1 MNYYKN
7 MSKEDKKQLKENF
20 KNEDNYL
27 IYIKAYRIFGIC
39 VFGIIFGLG
48 ALVFDIIYHQPIVSG
63 ILDGLLLV
71 FSIVFLIKMTNAKR
85 LLLENYANVLESKR
99 IEEETRKKA
108 AKKAA
113 PKKKSNPKKKT
124 NTEKKT
130 TKKSAK

>member
-27 IYIKAYRIFGIC
+27 IYIKANRIFGIC

-48 ALVFDIIYHQPIVSG
+48 ALVFDIMYHQPIVSG

-71 FSIVFLIKMTNAKR
+71 FSI
-85 LLLENYANVLESKR
+85 LLPFIFSSNICFNSSKDL
-99 IEEETRKKA
+99 T
-108 AKKAA
+108 
-113 PKKKSNPKKKT
+113 P
-124 NTEKKT
+124 
-130 TKKSAK
+130 

>member
-27 IYIKAYRIFGIC
+27 IYIKANRIFGIC

-99 IEEETRKKA
+99 IEEETRKKD
-108 AKKAA
+108 AKKAT
-113 PKKKSNPKKKT
+113 KKKSNPKKKT